1 MIEITSEERL
11 FVYSWLSNVLGHELS
26 KQQLEQYQNGS
37 FDEFFDFLA
46 QQGFSEE
53 IKGIKQS
60 LSDIKEREF
69 SHLELAADYTQ
80 LFLLDGEVSALP
92 YASVYLDEVELSK
105 NLAFLDDLLIEFG
118 LQVNK
123 ETHEPSDHLCVYI
136 ELLIKIIESSDQELE
151 QEFVQIYF
159 LPWLQR
165 FVLKVKGIKTQTDF
179 YPQIINILVG
189 LLSKA

>member
-1 MIEITSEERL
+1 MIQMTSEERL

-53 IKGIKQS
+53 INGIKQS
-60 LSDIKEREF
+60 LSEIKDKAF

-80 LFLLDGEVSALP
+80 LFLLDGQVSALP
-92 YASVYLDEVELSK
+92 YASVYLDETELSK
-105 NLAFLDDLLIEFG
+105 NLAFLDKLLIKFG
-118 LQVNK
+118 LQLNK
-123 ETHEPSDHLCVYI
+123 DTHEPSDHVCVYI
-136 ELLIKIIESSDQELE
+136 ELLYKIIESSDQKLE
-151 QEFVQIYF
+151 QDFVQIYF

-165 FVLKVKGIKTQTDF
+165 FNLKVKSIKTETDF